1 VLSKREQLYFAAA
14 YLEILLLPLMLIK
27 LVQGYGRCLA
37 APRRWPP
44 LTVGWARRYV
54 GLMGVIVYGQFIATR
69 YRTNGR
75 TREIA
80 GNLLAQLDTIVYS
93 YLPSAVGALYHR
105 LRGGGA

>member
-1 VLSKREQLYFAAA
+1 
-14 YLEILLLPLMLIK
+14 
-27 LVQGYGRCLA
+27 
-37 APRRWPP
+37 
-44 LTVGWARRYV
+44 
-54 GLMGVIVYGQFIATR
+54 MGVIVYGQFIATR